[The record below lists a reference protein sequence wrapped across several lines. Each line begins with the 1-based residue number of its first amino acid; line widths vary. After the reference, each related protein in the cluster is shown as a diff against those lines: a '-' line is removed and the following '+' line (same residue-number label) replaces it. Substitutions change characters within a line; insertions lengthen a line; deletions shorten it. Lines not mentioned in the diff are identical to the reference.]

1 MKRILIIVLAVV
13 TALAALGAG
22 TLWWNGRALGTPVA
36 VEFADAPV
44 SDRLA
49 SATVLALGEATHG
62 THEFQAARL
71 TLLQKVV
78 DRGFTTIAWE
88 EDFGSIARVNAWLQ
102 GGPGAAEDAVAQFG
116 YRLNKT
122 TANRDLLVWIRAYN
136 DARPAGEKIRLVGV
150 DAARPTDTKALA
162 LSWLASR
169 DAAAAADLDAR
180 LAELSD
186 DTLFD
191 RDVATRVEGATAA
204 LLAAVT
210 ASDDGSE
217 AAADAAQAARV
228 LEQSRRRA
236 FETGSRD
243 ALLFENLRWG
253 VERGA
258 ASGREHTLLFA
269 HNGHVDRAGQASL
282 APGDKLGE
290 LAARHW
296 GESYRAIGTDGH
308 RVAIEAD
315 GVKVITVSGRHRGLF
330 GGSRVGYLEVA
341 DVTGPDADLLRSR
354 VTMVSVGF
362 PFAAWQAWIP
372 FLHTVDVTPTEAWD
386 ALIYVGDAAP
396 TTRLP

>member
-1 MKRILIIVLAVV
+1 MKRILVIVLAVA
-13 TALAALGAG
+13 TAVAALGAG
-22 TLWWNGRALGTPVA
+22 TLWWNSRALGTPVA

-102 GGPGAAEDAVAQFG
+102 GGPGTAQDAVAQFG

-122 TANRDLLVWIRAYN
+122 TANRDLLVWIRAY
-136 DARPAGEKIRLVGV
+136 D
-150 DAARPTDTKALA
+150 
-162 LSWLASR
+162 
-169 DAAAAADLDAR
+169 
-180 LAELSD
+180 
-186 DTLFD
+186 
-191 RDVATRVEGATAA
+191 
-204 LLAAVT
+204 
-210 ASDDGSE
+210 
-217 AAADAAQAARV
+217 
-228 LEQSRRRA
+228 
-236 FETGSRD
+236 
-243 ALLFENLRWG
+243 LLFENLRWV

-258 ASGREHTLLFA
+258 ATGREHRLLFA

-308 RVAIEAD
+308 RVAVEAD
-315 GVKVITVSGRHRGLF
+315 GMTAVTVSGRHRGLSA
-330 GGSRVGYLEVA
+330 GTRVGYLEVA

-354 VTMVSVGF
+354 VTMVSVGY

-386 ALIYVGDAAP
+386 ALIYVSDAAP
-396 TTRLP
+396 TTRVP